1 MKDKI
6 LTKYLAVFLL
16 ICLVMDGILLSF
28 FADKPWWNNWMITG
42 PNLFM
47 ILGAFYCH
55 LMKKNVD
62 EHPNKLTWLLV
73 YKGIKLVLTVAI
85 LVLYIIFVKESSKAF
100 VIVTA
105 AAYLI
110 ALVAETCVYNH
121 YVKYKNKENKA

>member
-16 ICLVMDGILLSF
+16 ICLVMDGILLCF

-62 EHPNKLTWLLV
+62 ERPNKLTWLLV

-105 AAYLI
+105 SAYLI

>member
-1 MKDKI
+1 MKKNV

-16 ICLVMDGILLSF
+16 ICIVIDGILLCF
-28 FADKPWWNNWMITG
+28 FAEKPWWNNWMITA

-55 LMKKNVD
+55 LMKKNV
-62 EHPNKLTWLLV
+62 EENPNKLTWLLV
-73 YKGIKLVLTVAI
+73 YKGIKLLLTI
-85 LVLYIIFVKESSKAF
+85 LLLVIYILCVETGHKAF

-105 AAYLI
+105 SSYLI

-121 YVKYKNKENKA
+121 YIKNLNQDNKA

>member
-1 MKDKI
+1 MKNNV

-16 ICLVMDGILLSF
+16 ICLVMDGILLCF
-28 FADKPWWNNWMITG
+28 FAEKPWWNNWMVTG

-62 EHPNKLTWLLV
+62 ERPNKLTWLLV

-105 AAYLI
+105 SAYLI